1 VWGEDFGASH
11 DKCDETYCGVK
22 ANSEPETLAEV
33 NYMKKAAT
41 QGRIICTMS
50 MHTYSQDML
59 YSYGYKFGVP
69 PNGPDLKACAQA
81 FVNAVQEH
89 SGTKYTEGG
98 AADLLYR
105 TSGASDDYYQAKM
118 GILYNFTPELRDTG
132 KLGFIL
138 PARDIMPTAN
148 ETVAGFYSMFKWM
161 AIRHNVF
168 RSGSPGSSTIVKKG
182 KKLKANP
189 QKSGNQRQASLPS
202 QQKSVSARQADQV
215 DRSSNDKLTRQ
226 ESVESRK
233 SSSSSNIK
241 LFQMLLRNWTKVMSQ
256 RQKQ

>member
-1 VWGEDFGASH
+1 
-11 DKCDETYCGVK
+11 
-22 ANSEPETLAEV
+22 
-33 NYMKKAAT
+33 MKKAAT
-41 QGRIICTMS
+41 QGSIICTMFI
-50 MHTYSQDML
+50 HTYSQDML

-69 PNGPDLKACAQA
+69 PNGPDLKACAQE
-81 FVNAVQEH
+81 FVKAVQEH
-89 SGTKYTEGG
+89 SGTKYMEGG

-105 TSGASDDYYQAKM
+105 TSGASDDYYQAVM
-118 GILYNFTPELRDTG
+118 NIPYCFTPELRDTG

-138 PARDIMPTAN
+138 PARDILPTAN

-161 AIRHNVF
+161 AIRHNFF
-168 RSGSPGSSTIVKKG
+168 RSGSPGTVVQKG
-182 KKLKANP
+182 KKLKANS
-189 QKSGNQRQASLPS
+189 QKKSGNQRQASLPS